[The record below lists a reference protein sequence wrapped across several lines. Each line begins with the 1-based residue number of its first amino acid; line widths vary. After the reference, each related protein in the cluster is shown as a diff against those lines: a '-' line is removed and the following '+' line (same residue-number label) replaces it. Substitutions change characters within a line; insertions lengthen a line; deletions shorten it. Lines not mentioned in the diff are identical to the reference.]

1 MKEPIRT
8 SITKFSMSL
17 LLSLCSIAI
26 MAQENVLNDP
36 AKQLNQLQQKQA
48 REKLYLHTD
57 RSSYVAGDQ
66 VWFNAYLVNATSHA
80 LITPQ
85 TIAYVELID
94 QQKEIVLK
102 RYVKVTNG
110 VGAGNFKI
118 PFDQPKGEYVIR
130 AYTRHMQNFDL
141 EYFFTKKIKVL
152 TIKDA
157 QTAQAA
163 NGLAED
169 TKNEKSTT
177 AVKSPKAKL
186 SLDMQFFPEGGQM
199 LDHLANQVAFKA
211 IDHTGKGVKV
221 QGKIIDNQGKELTH
235 FSSVKF
241 GMGKFVFIPKPQQ
254 SYTAMI
260 TYKGKKY
267 AFTLP
272 KSKNIGHKMQVT
284 STNEYIQVMSQVS
297 NGYSLEQSSVVAHV
311 RGKVIGKHT
320 YQQTT
325 PGFVWQI
332 PKKDLPS
339 GIIYITLF
347 DANKVPQ
354 CERLVFV
361 EHPTDLRKVAITSKD
376 TRFAHRKKA
385 IFDLELKDVAGKPV
399 QGHASLAIVRTDLEA
414 SQAKKMN
421 IQNYMWLKSD
431 LKGYIENPAYYFDKE
446 NKNRHEVM
454 DLLMMTQ
461 GWRRFKWNDMPQL
474 VLRPLKYEREGGFTI
489 KGRLYKRYVEN
500 KVISGKVQFTSQQ
513 NIQLA
518 GEANTDKNGMFVL
531 KNIPIED
538 TSNLVFRGIRLIKKK
553 RKNKIKEKKTNIF
566 VKLESVNVFPS
577 AVPNNYFA
585 NASPTII
592 NQDALL
598 DRTHKINR
606 INAIHGLEPEVML
619 LKVKSKRSAK
629 TVYKVHMNAA
639 KTVDFTKL
647 DASTLNSSLTIFD
660 VLQGRVPQLRLQG
673 TFPSQRVTIRG
684 ECPMILLDDTPIDI
698 RCLSFMP
705 VSKIAYVDVLSTAQ
719 TFIYGSRGSNG
730 VLAVYTKKRVGIVE
744 ESYINGAVV
753 NMFHPGYSKAR
764 EFYVPKYDVEKI
776 SKDQLDYR
784 RILYWQPN
792 ITLDKNGKAQV
803 SFFTSDESASYR
815 IEVEGMS
822 QKGKIML
829 GTYEFEVK

>member
-1 MKEPIRT
+1 
-8 SITKFSMSL
+8 
-17 LLSLCSIAI
+17 

-36 AKQLNQLQQKQA
+36 AKQLNQLHQKQTQ
-48 REKLYLHTD
+48 EKLYLHTD

-80 LITPQ
+80 LIASQ
-85 TIAYVELID
+85 TIAYVELIN

-102 RYVKVTNG
+102 RYVKVANG

-130 AYTRHMQNFDL
+130 AYTRYMQNFDL

-157 QTAQAA
+157 QTYQAA
-163 NGLAED
+163 KGLTED
-169 TKNEKSTT
+169 TKNKKSTT
-177 AVKSPKAKL
+177 VVKSPKTKFN
-186 SLDMQFFPEGGQM
+186 LDMQFFPEGGQM
-199 LDHLANQVAFKA
+199 LDNLANQVAFKA
-211 IDHTGKGVKV
+211 IDHTGKGVEV
-221 QGKIIDNQGKELTH
+221 QGKIVDNQGKELTR

-241 GMGKFVFIPKPQQ
+241 GMGKFMFIPKPQQ
-254 SYTAMI
+254 SYTAVI
-260 TYKGKKY
+260 TYQGKKY
-267 AFTLP
+267 GFTLP
-272 KSKNIGHKMQVT
+272 EGKNIGHKMQVT
-284 STNEYIQVMSQVS
+284 STDEYIQVMSQVS
-297 NGYSLEQSSVVAHV
+297 NGYSIEQSSVVAHV

-320 YQQTT
+320 YKQAA
-325 PGFVWQI
+325 PGFVWRI
-332 PKKDLPS
+332 PKKNLPS
-339 GIIYITLF
+339 GIIHLTLF

-361 EHPTDLRKVAITSKD
+361 ENPKDLQKVAITSKD
-376 TRFAHRKKA
+376 TKFAHRKKA
-385 IFDLELKDVAGKPV
+385 VFDLELKDAAGNPV
-399 QGHASLAIVRTDLEA
+399 QGQASLAIVRTDLET

-431 LKGYIENPAYYFDKE
+431 LKGHIEHPEYYFNKE

-474 VLRPLKYEREGGFTI
+474 ALRPLKYEREGGFTI
-489 KGRLYKRYVEN
+489 KGRLYKLYVED

-518 GEANTDKNGMFVL
+518 GEANTDKNGLFVL
-531 KNIPIED
+531 KDVPIED
-538 TSNLVFRGIRLIKKK
+538 TTNLVFTGVRLVKKK

-566 VKLESVNVFPS
+566 VKLEDINVFPS

-592 NQDALL
+592 NKDALL

-606 INAIHGLEPEVML
+606 INAVHGLEPEVML
-619 LKVKSKRSAK
+619 LKEVKVTSSRPARILSKI
-629 TVYKVHMNAA
+629 HMNSTN
-639 KTVDFTKL
+639 TVDFTKL
-647 DASTLNSSLTIFD
+647 DVGIINSALSIFD
-660 VLQGRVPQLRLQG
+660 VLQGRVAQLRVRG
-673 TFPSQRVTIRG
+673 TFPYQSVSIRG
-684 ECPMILLDDTPIDI
+684 GCPMLLLDDTPISNRFLSLI
-698 RCLSFMP
+698 R
-705 VSKIAYVDVLSTAQ
+705 VEDIAYVDVLSTSRAA
-719 TFIYGSRGSNG
+719 IYGFRGFNG
-730 VLAVYTKKRVGIVE
+730 VLAVYTKDRAGIVE
-744 ESYINGAVV
+744 ESNINGTVV

-784 RILYWQPN
+784 RILYWKPN
-792 ITLDKNGKAQV
+792 VTLDKDGKAQV
-803 SFFTSDESASYR
+803 AFFTSDESANYR
-815 IEVEGMS
+815 IEVEGMT
-822 QKGKIML
+822 QKGKVIL
-829 GTYEFEVK
+829 GTYKFEVK